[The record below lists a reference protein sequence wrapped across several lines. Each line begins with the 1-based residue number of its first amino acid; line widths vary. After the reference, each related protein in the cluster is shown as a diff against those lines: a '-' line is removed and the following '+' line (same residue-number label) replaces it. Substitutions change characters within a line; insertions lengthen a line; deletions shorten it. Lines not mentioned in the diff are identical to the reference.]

1 MIGLDGGQGVS
12 LQEPLLLNHLSGETR
27 VAGVTS
33 SFDVDELFGR
43 TTAWYPTP
51 ETLPTLLVRIDNR
64 SSGSS
69 CSGGALAVEEH
80 RLARR
85 SRYAYG
91 PQYLA
96 QESGLGCETDVGRV
110 EAAGGVE
117 PDRGRLGMP
126 DALVAIDADRV
137 AVPQDEELPER
148 RLGSGRVDDHAV
160 ARLQFGRHG
169 VALRLEDAHP
179 RRVCVALVEQER
191 FGKAPQ
197 GALCGAAYASAMV
210 SAPALALTVI
220 SGIETRELRRGGW
233 RRVRG
238 WGARTGRVS

>member
-1 MIGLDGGQGVS
+1 MVTYK
-12 LQEPLLLNHLSGETR
+12 EPLYVWAWLNTALKKEWQKYAATPVTPDMLPGHELAQAWGYV
-27 VAGVTS
+27 VAGYS
-33 SFDVDELFGR
+33 
-43 TTAWYPTP
+43 
-51 ETLPTLLVRIDNR
+51 LVEQ
-64 SSGSS
+64 G
-69 CSGGALAVEEH
+69 LKAV
-80 RLARR
+80 
-85 SRYAYG
+85 
-91 PQYLA
+91 
-96 QESGLGCETDVGRV
+96 
-110 EAAGGVE
+110 
-117 PDRGRLGMP
+117 
-126 DALVAIDADRV
+126 ADRV

-148 RLGSGRVDDHAV
+148 RPGSGRVDDHAV